1 MAERLKSLVI
11 IGAGGLGRE
20 VAWLVA
26 DINRQRQE
34 WDFVGFIDDSVQG
47 RTPEGYP
54 VLGTLDYFLE
64 LSSPSWAVVAIA
76 IRR

>member
-34 WDFVGFIDDSVQG
+34 WILL
-47 RTPEGYP
+47 
-54 VLGTLDYFLE
+54 VL
-64 LSSPSWAVVAIA
+64 
-76 IRR
+76 

>member
-1 MAERLKSLVI
+1 M
-11 IGAGGLGRE
+11 
-20 VAWLVA
+20 
-26 DINRQRQE
+26 
-34 WDFVGFIDDSVQG
+34 DFVGFIDDSVQG

-76 IRR
+76 DTQVRKAITKGFILTG